1 MRAKPYLREQARL
14 KALRGIGI
22 LDTPNEQSFDDINA
36 LTAEICDAPICL
48 ISFVE
53 DKRQWF
59 KSRIGLDVCE
69 TPYDQSICAHAVA
82 QDEYLEIHDTA
93 LDERTVDNPLCMGDK
108 PMRFYAG
115 AIMRT
120 RAGLPLGTLCILDY
134 HPRQLS
140 NLQRKTL
147 QTHASYIV
155 KLLELRVAHK
165 NEEVLRREIDH
176 RVKNSLMTVS
186 TFVQLTRKNTL
197 SDDADAALLLIERQV
212 DAVALLHRELHRA
225 DETETIYL
233 DRFLGNVIKLLQQS
247 APYNVKL
254 LGNIDP
260 INIEPVE
267 ASALATII
275 SEFVA
280 NSIEHAFPDNRSG
293 MIAIR
298 GEQRPDGLIHISCCD
313 NGVGSGHSRKSPILD
328 TVENLG
334 SKILDAAASQLS
346 ANIERTCDDDGYA
359 IKFSFRTHYT
369 SRSTSLTEC
378 LSAVV

>member
-14 KALRGIGI
+14 KALRGFGI

-53 DKRQWF
+53 DNRQWF
-59 KSRIGLDVCE
+59 KSRIGLDVSE
-69 TPYDQSICAHAVA
+69 TPYDQSICAHAVV

-93 LDERTVDNPLCMGDK
+93 LDERTVDNPLCMGDR

-115 AIMRT
+115 AVMRT
-120 RAGLPLGTLCILDY
+120 SDGLPLGTLCILDY
-134 HPRQLS
+134 HPRHLS
-140 NLQRKTL
+140 NIQRKTL
-147 QTHASYIV
+147 QTHATYIV
-155 KLLELRVAHK
+155 KLLELRFAHK
-165 NEEVLRREIDH
+165 NEELLRREIDH

-186 TFVQLTRKNTL
+186 TFVELTRKNTTS
-197 SDDADAALLLIERQV
+197 SDANDALLLIERQV
-212 DAVALLHRELHRA
+212 DAIALLHRELHRT

-247 APYNVKL
+247 APDNVKL

-260 INIEPVE
+260 INIEPLE

-280 NSIEHAFPDNRSG
+280 NSIKHAFPDNRCG

-298 GEQRPDGLIHISCCD
+298 GQQDSDGLIRISCCD
-313 NGVGSGHSRKSPILD
+313 NGVGSAHAGENPFLD
-328 TVENLG
+328 TVEKIG
-334 SKILDAAASQLS
+334 SKILDAAATQLS
-346 ANIERTCDDDGYA
+346 ANIERTCDADGYS
-359 IKFSFRTHYT
+359 ISFSFRTDYI
-369 SRSTSLTEC
+369 SRTTSLTEC
-378 LSAVV
+378 VSNVA